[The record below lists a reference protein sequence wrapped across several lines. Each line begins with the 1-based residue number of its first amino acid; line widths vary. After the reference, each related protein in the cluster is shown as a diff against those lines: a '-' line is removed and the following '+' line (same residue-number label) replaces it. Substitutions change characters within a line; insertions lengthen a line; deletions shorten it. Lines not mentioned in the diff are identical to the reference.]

1 MKFLHKIIYLIII
14 VALNSCASTK
24 PSANERQALSNKFGV
39 TITKRDNIKLYR
51 EASSW
56 LGVKYRLGGTTK
68 RGVDCSGFVDA
79 IYKDVY
85 GKKLNRTVD
94 DIYHKD
100 CRRIRQ
106 RKLKEGDLVFFRTG
120 EKQRKNKPNHVG
132 VYLKDG
138 RFVHASTSKG
148 VEVNSLSNVYY
159 KKAFVKGGRVTQ

>member
-1 MKFLHKIIYLIII
+1 MKFLHKITYLIII
-14 VALNSCASTK
+14 VALNSCASMK
-24 PSANERQALSNKFGV
+24 PAVSERQTLSNKFGV

-56 LGVKYRLGGTTK
+56 LGVKYKLGGTTK

-120 EKQRKNKPNHVG
+120 ENQRKNKPNHVG
-132 VYLKDG
+132 VYLKDD

-148 VEVNSLSNVYY
+148 VEVNTLSNVYY
-159 KKAFVKGGRVTQ
+159 KKTFVKVGRVTR